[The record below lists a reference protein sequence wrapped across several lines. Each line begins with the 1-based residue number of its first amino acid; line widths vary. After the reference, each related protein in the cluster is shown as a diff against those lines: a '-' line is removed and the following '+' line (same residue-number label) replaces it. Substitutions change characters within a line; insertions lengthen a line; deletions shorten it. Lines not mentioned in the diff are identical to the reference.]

1 MYGATAEEDS
11 RQVPRSRP
19 NDREVFGARRIALG
33 LAVIAIAA
41 LSFSHARLGS
51 GASPA
56 DQQAAMASSS
66 ALAPHAA
73 LIPDQAEYGGQGG
86 RPFKITTALG
96 EFYFIA
102 DTEGVSGMEPTV
114 FQYLPNDFSGD
125 AVTPVGGVLKRSLI
139 PEFLCYCAKRIFFTT
154 ASKGL
159 WYVEELGHDVI
170 HYLDFPEK
178 ATLRGISADYR
189 FGKVY
194 FCESTAGKVYMVK
207 ADDATSVEVVAE
219 IPGAFDVVI
228 DVVTYGD
235 SVTSMYVSS
244 PTDNCIYKARIEG
257 SDIVGVKKF
266 VHAAGIRSLDL
277 SGNTTLFWV
286 SAGSIYSVNLPSGVM
301 ARTVA
306 TNFVELTDIAAERGP
321 ESSIYV
327 TDMGADAIYSM
338 GQHGAH
344 LTVAAT
350 SVAPRAIAFPPEIT
364 PPAPSTRSTS
374 RRA

>member
-1 MYGATAEEDS
+1 MS
-11 RQVPRSRP
+11 
-19 NDREVFGARRIALG
+19 
-33 LAVIAIAA
+33 
-41 LSFSHARLGS
+41 
-51 GASPA
+51 
-56 DQQAAMASSS
+56 ASSS
-66 ALAPHAA
+66 TKDMQLASSTALAPKASLVA
-73 LIPDQAEYGGQGG
+73 DQAEYGGQGG

-96 EFYFIA
+96 EFYFVA
-102 DTEGVSGMEPTV
+102 DTEGVSGMEPTI

-139 PEFLCYCAKRIFFTT
+139 PEFLCYCAKKIFFTT

-228 DVVTYGD
+228 DVV
-235 SVTSMYVSS
+235 
-244 PTDNCIYKARIEG
+244 
-257 SDIVGVKKF
+257 GVKKF

-327 TDMGADAIYSM
+327 TDMGADSIYSM

-350 SVAPRAIAFPPEIT
+350 SVAPRAIAFPPAT
-364 PPAPSTRSTS
+364 
-374 RRA
+374 